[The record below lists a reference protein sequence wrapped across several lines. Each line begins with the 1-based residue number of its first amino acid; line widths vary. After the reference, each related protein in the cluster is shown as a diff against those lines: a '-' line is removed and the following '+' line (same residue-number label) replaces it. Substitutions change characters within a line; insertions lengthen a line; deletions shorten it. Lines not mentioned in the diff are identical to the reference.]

1 MLAQGTR
8 LDVVSEVLG
17 HASIVIA
24 KDVYGHLL
32 EGDKRA
38 AAESMSR
45 ALFGGQRAFV
55 APTVAPKGTRKAPPG
70 AGKGL

>member
-55 APTVAPKGTRKAPPG
+55 APKGTRKAPPG

>member
-1 MLAQGTR
+1 MRRPRARWSGGVSRPSVFRPDICQVDTDQTSVTR
-8 LDVVSEVLG
+8 R
-17 HASIVIA
+17 HASIAIT

-45 ALFGGQRAFV
+45 ALFGGC
-55 APTVAPKGTRKAPPG
+55 
-70 AGKGL
+70 